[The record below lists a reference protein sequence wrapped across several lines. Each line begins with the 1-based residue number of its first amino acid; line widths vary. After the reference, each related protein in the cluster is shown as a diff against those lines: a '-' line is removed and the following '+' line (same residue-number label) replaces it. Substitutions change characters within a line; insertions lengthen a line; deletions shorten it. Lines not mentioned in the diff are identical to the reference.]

1 MGPVSR
7 DVAAPQAGRAGS
19 WRPGIVGWAQGVAE
33 TPPVTVDVLLYP
45 PNSVATL
52 KGSYGKG

>member
-7 DVAAPQAGRAGS
+7 DVAAPPAGRAGS

-33 TPPVTVDVLLYP
+33 IPPVTVDVLLYP

-52 KGSYGKG
+52 KKVLR